1 MNSLRESAY
10 YREAFQELQY
20 PFGTFFLFETF
31 VVAEIHR
38 DVVFS
43 WKVHAKPVVE
53 EITQLYEQRGQD
65 IVYISNRINPYHVVP
80 SDWLH
85 FFKHNYSLKA
95 YGVVNSVPTGRR
107 NSMLEKM
114 ALYRVSWF
122 GLYLTFSQ
130 LIVQTIGGLLVAIN

>member
-1 MNSLRESAY
+1 MNSLRETAY
-10 YREAFQELQY
+10 FREAFQELQY
-20 PFGTFFLFETF
+20 SFGTFFLFETF
-31 VVAEIHR
+31 VVAEIDK

-43 WKVHAKPVVE
+43 WKDHAKPVVE

-65 IVYISNRINPYHVVP
+65 IVYISNRINPYFVVP

-107 NSMLEKM
+107 NSILEKIFM
-114 ALYRVSWF
+114 RSKMQTFHNLEDAILWAKELS
-122 GLYLTFSQ
+122 GLPK
-130 LIVQTIGGLLVAIN
+130 VA